1 VVFTAHMRVAEAWRI
16 PPETVNAVAAFN
28 HHVNG
33 LKLGL
38 TAKLKARPEVRPD
51 PLHDVLIAGAATA
64 AELGALARIL
74 WAARVERELR

>member
-1 VVFTAHMRVAEAWRI
+1 MRVAEAWRI

-38 TAKLKARPEVRPD
+38 TAKLKARPRCNPT
-51 PLHDVLIAGAATA
+51 HYAMY
-64 AELGALARIL
+64 
-74 WAARVERELR
+74 